1 MNRNKLFDHL
11 EDLLVYARHLT
22 RDLEQAED
30 LVQDVVLHILSR
42 DTCLSDVENPR
53 AYMATT
59 LRNLFLD
66 QARKRGRAPS
76 MLPIEDHEPADMN
89 GDAFSDLACAETLA
103 AIGRLSEE
111 YRTVMRLRVDVGM
124 SYSDMADKLDLPI
137 GTVMSR
143 ISRARTKLREL
154 I

>member
-1 MNRNKLFDHL
+1 MNHDKLFDHL

-22 RDLEQAED
+22 RDREQAED

-42 DTCLSDVENPR
+42 ETCLSDVANPR

-66 QARKRGRAPS
+66 QTRKRGRIPS
-76 MLPIEDHEPADMN
+76 MVSIDDHEPADMS
-89 GDAFSDLACAETLA
+89 GDAFSELACAETLA
-103 AIGRLSEE
+103 AIGRLPEE
-111 YRTVMRLRVDVGM
+111 YRTVMRLRVNVGM
-124 SYSDMADKLDLPI
+124 SYSDMADRLDLPI

-143 ISRARTKLREL
+143 ISRARSKVRAL

>member
-1 MNRNKLFDHL
+1 MNHDKLFDHL

-22 RDLEQAED
+22 RDREQAED

-42 DTCLSDVENPR
+42 ETCLSDVANPR

-66 QARKRGRAPS
+66 QTRKRGRIPS
-76 MLPIEDHEPADMN
+76 MVSIDDHEPADMS
-89 GDAFSDLACAETLA
+89 GDAFSELACAETLA
-103 AIGRLSEE
+103 AIGRLPEE
-111 YRTVMRLRVDVGM
+111 YRTVMRLRVNVGM
-124 SYSDMADKLDLPI
+124 SYSDMADRLDLPI

-143 ISRARTKLREL
+143 ISRARSKLRAL